1 MYRHVST
8 RTWFTL
14 FFIPVLPYDNSHFLV
29 CPICSNGRQLTKAQA
44 QHAIAMA
51 QHTNLASSGVGY
63 GDAYEQQVNAFWA
76 SLNGEAAPPPLVS
89 PAAVTPPTPPP
100 QPPPLEVPPPPPQ
113 EWGQPPA
120 PPYSN

>member
-29 CPICSNGRQLTKAQA
+29 CPICSNARQLTKAQA

-51 QHTNLASSGVGY
+51 QHTNLASAGGGY

-76 SLNGEAAPPPLVS
+76 SLSGADAPPPLAS
-89 PAAVTPPTPPP
+89 PAAIAPPP
-100 QPPPLEVPPPPPQ
+100 QQ
-113 EWGQPPA
+113 WGQPPS
-120 PPYSN
+120 PPHAN